1 MIASG
6 ALTPIVAMAS
16 SEHVIMQNEA
26 LIALAVMSS
35 TVGGI
40 FPVTMVIVLALTLR
54 FLRDI
59 KILFLI
65 ARTIYWQI
73 MRGDEN

>member
-1 MIASG
+1 MITSG

-35 TVGGI
+35 TVGGTI
-40 FPVTMVIVLALTLR
+40 SVTMVTAYALTPQ
-54 FLRDI
+54 FLRDQNLLSHF
-59 KILFLI
+59 KGNIL
-65 ARTIYWQI
+65 ANHDR
-73 MRGDEN
+73 

>member
-1 MIASG
+1 MITSG
-6 ALTPIVAMAS
+6 ALAPIVAMAS

-40 FPVTMVIVLALTLR
+40 FPVTMVTVLALTLR
-54 FLRDI
+54 FLRDQNLI
-59 KILFLI
+59 SHCKDNIL
-65 ARTIYWQI
+65 ANHER
-73 MRGDEN
+73 

>member
-1 MIASG
+1 MITSG
-6 ALTPIVAMAS
+6 GLTPIVAMAS

-40 FPVTMVIVLALTLR
+40 ISVTMGTVLMLALQ
-54 FLRDI
+54 FLGDQNLI
-59 KILFLI
+59 SLYKGNIL
-65 ARTIYWQI
+65 ANRE
-73 MRGDEN
+73 R